1 MKKNKSLSVIF
12 ILCFLIFST
21 NNYQKLFAEI
31 DVSNNL
37 NTKTNTNS
45 SSFQNKI
52 SKKYVSS
59 SIIYTSHLEI
69 ENVSISYSVKSLSAP
84 NIVCDNGTLI
94 TLTGIKILF
103 ILLTTFSGGPEG
115 VTLNTT
121 FYFEFGDGNTK
132 TIETGSLNWPMFV
145 YTYNSS
151 GVFDLYV
158 SATYNEKTVTDT
170 GQIIILED
178 TQPQFTFVPDTKTIY
193 RYVTQGNFDQIEE
206 IDPIEDYPT
215 ADYPRDVFFEFSGQ
229 EGNYP
234 LDFYIEFTIRNKTT
248 KEILEDEFGNEFQ
261 VYGDIS
267 VSSKAEFEEKVKKLS
282 LNETYNLFGF
292 GFNDIFSGDVEGL
305 YSLYGQMNKEL
316 NVEIEYTFEIID
328 WDGEEANVTGSIQ
341 LVIVYIAPQGMTSQF
356 LLLAPLTLGLITFL
370 IKIRRKKKK

>member
-1 MKKNKSLSVIF
+1 M
-12 ILCFLIFST
+12 IFSA

-59 SIIYTSHLEI
+59 SIIYTSHLAI

-94 TLTGIKILF
+94 TLTGIKIVF

-215 ADYPRDVFFEFSGQ
+215 ADYPRDVFFEYSGQ

-234 LDFYIEFTIRNKTT
+234 LDFYVEFTIRNKTT

-261 VYGDIS
+261 VYGGIS

-292 GFNDIFSGDVEGL
+292 GFNDIFSGDVEEL

-341 LVIVYIAPQGMTSQF
+341 LVIVYIAPQGITSQF

>member
-1 MKKNKSLSVIF
+1 M
-12 ILCFLIFST
+12 IFST

>member
-145 YTYNSS
+145 YT
-151 GVFDLYV
+151 
-158 SATYNEKTVTDT
+158 
-170 GQIIILED
+170 
-178 TQPQFTFVPDTKTIY
+178 
-193 RYVTQGNFDQIEE
+193 
-206 IDPIEDYPT
+206 
-215 ADYPRDVFFEFSGQ
+215 
-229 EGNYP
+229 
-234 LDFYIEFTIRNKTT
+234 
-248 KEILEDEFGNEFQ
+248 
-261 VYGDIS
+261 
-267 VSSKAEFEEKVKKLS
+267 
-282 LNETYNLFGF
+282 
-292 GFNDIFSGDVEGL
+292 
-305 YSLYGQMNKEL
+305 
-316 NVEIEYTFEIID
+316 
-328 WDGEEANVTGSIQ
+328 
-341 LVIVYIAPQGMTSQF
+341 
-356 LLLAPLTLGLITFL
+356 
-370 IKIRRKKKK
+370 